1 MNDITATEWLARL
14 ETSFDEMGFAG
25 KDFFYLIKTMLI
37 EGRISFIEMLSS
49 ASQGIGTRVHEGLEF
64 ILEEDLDD
72 PDEFDGVVFIIGER
86 ESSVLPIAEYV
97 YLIELLCRAYLLDFA
112 SDGSRVLENLNR
124 IRSRYVVATKLP

>member
-14 ETSFDEMGFAG
+14 ETSFDEIGFAG

-37 EGRISFIEMLSS
+37 EGRISFMEMLSS
-49 ASQGIGTRVHEGLEF
+49 ASQGIGIRVHEGLEF
-64 ILEEDLDD
+64 ILEDLDD
-72 PDEFDGVVFIIGER
+72 PDEFDGVVFVIGER

-112 SDGSRVLENLNR
+112 SDGSRVLESLDR